1 MRMNELISVV
11 VPIYN
16 VEKYLERSVGAL
28 IGQTYEN
35 LEIILVDDGSKDSSG
50 AMCDAFAKKDSRI
63 KVIHKENG
71 GSSSARNLGIEAATG
86 DYIGFCDSDDYPE
99 PDLYENLLKVM
110 QEKEDAVIAQAM
122 SSNYTEDGTM
132 VQGPFKDSGSVNF
145 LTRQEMFRLL
155 MLHVGDSSFCTK
167 LIRADYMKKFR
178 FEEGRLNED
187 FELVIRMLNGING
200 IYSLE
205 KNGYNIVLRHGSNS
219 RNTFG
224 EVFYNS
230 MIENSDRA
238 FKLMEEKYPE
248 LREEAVRFWY
258 FQRLDYMLHIPVS
271 YMKKSNEV
279 CWQIIRDF
287 KNGRKEIRANA
298 YLTKKEKR
306 NLLILSY
313 APRLSKRV
321 HNGIMVI
328 KRALGK
334 A

>member
-1 MRMNELISVV
+1 MQELISVI

-28 IGQTYEN
+28 LGQTYQN
-35 LEIILVDDGSKDSSG
+35 LEIILVDDGSKDRSG
-50 AMCDAFAKKDSRI
+50 EMCDDFAKKDTRV

-71 GSSSARNLGIEAATG
+71 GSSSARNMGIAAATG

-99 PDLYENLLKVM
+99 ADMYENLLNIM
-110 QEKEDAVIAQAM
+110 REHADAVIAQAM
-122 SSNYTEDGTM
+122 SSDYTEDGTL
-132 VQGPFKDSGSVNF
+132 VKGPYKDSGKVNF
-145 LTRQEMFRLL
+145 LTKQEMFRLL

-167 LIRADYMKKFR
+167 LIKADYMKQFR

-187 FELVIRMLNGING
+187 FELVIRMLKGVNGV
-200 IYSLE
+200 YSLE
-205 KNGYNIVLRHGSNS
+205 KNGYNIVLRSGSNS
-219 RNTFG
+219 RN
-224 EVFYNS
+224 VFREILYNS

-238 FKLMEEKYPE
+238 FKMMEESYPE
-248 LREEAVRFWY
+248 LREEGIRFWY

-271 YMKKSNEV
+271 YMKKSNTV
-279 CWQIIRDF
+279 CWNIIRDL
-287 KNGRKEIRANA
+287 KNGRKQIKNNA
-298 YLTKKEKR
+298 FLTQKEKR

-313 APRLSKRV
+313 APRMSKRF
-321 HNGIMVI
+321 HNMIMVV